1 MKRIGLVLLS
11 LFLLCACQKPIQPS
25 KENCLEVCMDDANVL
40 KKDVLNSNI
49 TEEKN
54 VYKIVFE
61 TDSSHYEYKI
71 GKDGKI
77 QDKKYKA
84 LKEKE
89 NREEEVQP
97 EPEEKPSEEKKDEI
111 SKDAKQRALEAAC
124 INMGI
129 DTSAPQNVQVTME
142 EGQLVVRF
150 DFGEGVTYVTTV
162 DPNSFEATSSYS
174 I

>member
-77 QDKKYKA
+77 QDKKYEA

-89 NREEEVQP
+89 NV
-97 EPEEKPSEEKKDEI
+97 K
-111 SKDAKQRALEAAC
+111 
-124 INMGI
+124 
-129 DTSAPQNVQVTME
+129 
-142 EGQLVVRF
+142 
-150 DFGEGVTYVTTV
+150 
-162 DPNSFEATSSYS
+162 
-174 I
+174 

>member
-1 MKRIGLVLLS
+1 MDDSNVSEEEITS
-11 LFLLCACQKPIQPS
+11 LS
-25 KENCLEVCMDDANVL
+25 KEE
-40 KKDVLNSNI
+40 KKGD
-49 TEEKN
+49 
-54 VYKIVFE
+54 YYIVFE
-61 TDSSHYEYKI
+61 TATGHYEYKI
-71 GKDGKI
+71 GKDGQIKDRDY
-77 QDKKYKA
+77 QSVT
-84 LKEKE
+84 EKE

>member
-40 KKDVLNSNI
+40 KKDVLNSDI

-61 TDSSHYEYKI
+61 TSSSHYEYKI

-77 QDKKYKA
+77 QDKKYEA

-89 NREEEVQP
+89 NREEEVQS
-97 EPEEKPSEEKKDEI
+97 EPEENKDEI
-111 SKDAKQRALEAAC
+111 SEDAKQRALEAAC

-162 DPNSFEATSSYS
+162 DPNSYVATSSYS